1 MKRHIYKT
9 FSIGLLILT
18 SGTLCAQ
25 QQVNKTDD
33 SGKNEAAEKAAIVQ
47 MGKKEEIAKQLI
59 KDSTVVYT
67 YKDGKLMLEDDNS
80 GSLYCYAI
88 GKEGYKEIYYLF
100 TSRPYIH
107 LGDSSSA
114 TDKEYMLVKDSKGS
128 WKNLLTNQPARP
140 NNNFPMKGNT
150 PYRCLVWDKREAQL
164 SLSVNKKEQ
173 LTANSILLIILPK
186 REEPQFNPRI
196 IMHGDTIPSKNINL
210 NAESQTPLLG
220 YTFIIKRTNSIIVD
234 SILYAGK
241 RLDIGKDTPRKPINL
256 VFPLDT
262 LNITSENKELIF
274 DIFYREFDKN
284 GIIKEKNCHYPIA
297 LTWNDG
303 KKHNLEDII
312 ADIIDFIA
320 NIIPVIIIIAVSG
333 IFLAVYLYVRNK
345 DKKRSSNFNKGVSN
359 NPQNDGNSDPENEGG
374 SDSENEGDS
383 QDDNTNKDKEKSD
396 LIETI
401 TLLKREKNE
410 LEKRVKSLE
419 DNNGKLEENIQILKN
434 EKERERQR
442 AENAEKKARDEAGIN
457 TELRG
462 QVEKA
467 AEAAKT
473 AAKTA
478 DKAVKE
484 VKEAKKKA
492 KEAEERANEAEAKAI
507 KKVEKEIEKIKK
519 ESERKLAEEKNKTEE
534 AKKQIEVEKEKA
546 EKDIAEAKF
555 EITRECHE
563 EMEKINKLA
572 DRLKELLDETP
583 DDAFGGTGLVLKTG
597 VESYCNKLK
606 TLKGLNLS
614 LKSSFDIMREYTL
627 VQLNIGSSCWIHSL
641 GRIYSYMSVETLC
654 NQLEYEGMKL
664 DIIAEAFRSLT
675 ALLAIQ
681 GIVVWNCSPG
691 FDSNKDPMTNKLF
704 KLDMQIDRISG
715 WLDGSENVRH
725 AIPNHGNTIYDFGT
739 LAYYTY
745 ECTEIHQGKVIYY
758 DE

>member
-1 MKRHIYKT
+1 MKRHIFKT
-9 FSIGLLILT
+9 VSFGLLMLT
-18 SGTLCAQ
+18 SGSLYAQ

-33 SGKNEAAEKAAIVQ
+33 SGKKEVAEKAARDQ
-47 MGKKEEIAKQLI
+47 MRKKEEIAKQLI

-128 WKNLLTNQPARP
+128 WKNLLTNEPARP

-173 LTANSILLIILPK
+173 LTENSILLIILPK

-256 VFPLDT
+256 EFPLDT

-320 NIIPVIIIIAVSG
+320 NIIPLIIIIIAVFG
-333 IFLAVYLYVRNK
+333 IFFAVYLYVRNK

-359 NPQNDGNSDPENEGG
+359 NPQNGENPNPE
-374 SDSENEGDS
+374 
-383 QDDNTNKDKEKSD
+383 
-396 LIETI
+396 IEII
-401 TLLKREKNE
+401 TLLKRKKVE
-410 LEKRVKSLE
+410 LEKRVNSLE
-419 DNNGKLEENIQILKN
+419 ENKGKLEKNIQELEN
-434 EKERERQR
+434 ENDKEKQR
-442 AENAEKKARDEAGIN
+442 AEKAEKKAKDEAGIN
-457 TELRG
+457 AELRG
-462 QVEKA
+462 KIKQA
-467 AEAAKT
+467 AEAAEK
-473 AAKTA
+473 AAKA
-478 DKAVKE
+478 AEKAVKE
-484 VKEAKKKA
+484 VEKAERKA
-492 KEAEERANEAEAKAI
+492 KEAEERANEAEAKANENA
-507 KKVEKEIEKIKK
+507 EKEIEKIKK

-534 AKKQIEVEKEKA
+534 AKKQVEAEKEKA
-546 EKDIAEAKF
+546 KKDIAEAKI
-555 EITRECHE
+555 EITRECNE
-563 EMEKINKLA
+563 EMEKITKLA
-572 DRLKELLDETP
+572 DKLKELLDEIP
-583 DDAFGGTGLVLKTG
+583 DDAFGGIGLVLKSG
-597 VESYCNKLK
+597 VESYCNNLK
-606 TLKGLNLS
+606 TVKGLNLS
-614 LKSSFDIMREYTL
+614 LKSSFDKMREYTL

-641 GRIYSYMSVETLC
+641 GRIYSYMSVETLR
-654 NQLEYEGMKL
+654 NQLEYEGVKL

-745 ECTEIHQGKVIYY
+745 ESTEIHQGKVIYY